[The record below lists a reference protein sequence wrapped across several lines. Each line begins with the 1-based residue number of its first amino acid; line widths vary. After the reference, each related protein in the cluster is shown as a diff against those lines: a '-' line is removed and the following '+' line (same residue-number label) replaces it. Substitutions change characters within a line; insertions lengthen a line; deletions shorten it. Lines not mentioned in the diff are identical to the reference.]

1 MYPMMRRIG
10 LLAGTICVLLGTGCE
25 WGGSGDEDFW
35 DDSYSWLNFSGT
47 YRLQNVVAPTPG
59 APGSTTG
66 TTTEVQVSNEN
77 QGSTGAGLTDS
88 FAGVLDNSP
97 IVAGSVTIIIAGV
110 AFVDNGAEVLVGGNG
125 GTIKYGTG
133 AWTAKTV
140 GNPDAGQPITASYRY
155 QKSGTIINPGTP
167 GQAGS
172 TITYL
177 NVNQKGNLLTMTD
190 NRGVVYNGR
199 VTGASVPENGAE
211 PANNVRMVF
220 EVSNDSAKIVGTLSG
235 DWSGTGTAATG
246 TLSNRELQG
255 TYSSGGKHTD
265 LLAVSGSV
273 SLTPMAITSP

>member
-1 MYPMMRRIG
+1 MMRRIG

-35 DDSYSWLNFSGT
+35 DDSYSWVNFSGT
-47 YRLQNVVAPTPG
+47 YRLQNVVAATAGTPG
-59 APGSTTG
+59 SNTTA
-66 TTTEVQVSNEN
+66 TTEIQVSNEN

>member
-1 MYPMMRRIG
+1 MMRRIG

-59 APGSTTG
+59 TPGSTTG

-235 DWSGTGTAATG
+235 DWSGTGSATTG